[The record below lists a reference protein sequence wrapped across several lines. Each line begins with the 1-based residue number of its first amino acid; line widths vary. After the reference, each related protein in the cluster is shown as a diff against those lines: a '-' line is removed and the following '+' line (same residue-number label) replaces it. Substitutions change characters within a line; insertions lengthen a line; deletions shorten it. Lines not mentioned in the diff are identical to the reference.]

1 MGGWRGDH
9 GPARPGGVWQAVGLL
24 VLSLSG
30 GRICAMT
37 RFDAATLPG
46 FGLPPVLGAT

>member
-1 MGGWRGDH
+1 MVTTDLLGR
-9 GPARPGGVWQAVGLL
+9 AQTGVWQAAGLL

-30 GRICAMT
+30 ARICAMT

-46 FGLPPVLGAT
+46 FGLPPAPDAA